1 MKRWLQF
8 ARAIDRFS
16 ERLGRLS
23 AWLLLAMVLIGAFN
37 AVMRHLGRT
46 LGVTLS
52 SNAYIELQW
61 YLFSLVF
68 LLGAPHA
75 LAHNAHVR
83 VDVFYSRLAPR
94 WHAWINLG
102 GALLFLLPLTASVLW
117 LSWPSVHNSWSVREV
132 SADPGGL
139 PRYPIK
145 AMLLVGFASLALQGL
160 AEIVK
165 CVAVLRH
172 QQAETPEEREAV

>member
-8 ARAIDRFS
+8 ARAIDRLS

-23 AWLLLAMVLIGAFN
+23 AWLILVMVLVGAFN
-37 AVMRHLGRT
+37 AIMRHLGRF

-68 LLGAPHA
+68 LLGAAHA

-83 VDVFYSRLAPR
+83 VDVFYSRLSPR
-94 WHAWINLG
+94 RHAWINLA
-102 GALLFLLPLTASVLW
+102 GAILFLLPFAAVVLW
-117 LSWPSVHNSWSVREV
+117 LAWPSVHNSWSVREA
-132 SADPGGL
+132 SPDPGGL
-139 PRYPIK
+139 PRYPMK

-172 QQAETPEEREAV
+172 QRAETPEEREAV

>member
-1 MKRWLQF
+1 MKRWLRF
-8 ARAIDRFS
+8 ARAIDRLS

-23 AWLLLAMVLIGAFN
+23 AWLILAMVLIGAFN
-37 AVMRHLGRT
+37 AIMRHLGRF
-46 LGVTLS
+46 LGLTLS

-68 LLGAPHA
+68 LLGAAHA

-83 VDVFYSRLAPR
+83 VDVFYSRLEPR
-94 WHAWINLG
+94 WHAWINLAG
-102 GALLFLLPLTASVLW
+102 TVLFLLPFTGIVLW
-117 LSWPSVHNSWSVREV
+117 LAWPSVHNSWSVREG

-145 AMLLVGFASLALQGL
+145 AMLLVGFALLALQGL

-165 CVAVLRH
+165 CVAILRR
-172 QQAETPEEREAV
+172 QRDETPEELEVV